1 MSEGP
6 SDFAIVADV
15 VTSRAW
21 YPPTALVS
29 DVSKTFMVDASLDA
43 VAVVAD
49 GSPLGLLTRQK
60 FLFAVFRR
68 FGWELYSRK
77 AIFELA
83 DMCPLVVTRDMRLD
97 EALSRAVSRAPECVY
112 DDLVVVDAGGRFE
125 GLLSVRQ
132 MVVLHSQT
140 LANVLM
146 EKDLSRARTEELERL
161 DAVKSQ
167 FLAHVTH
174 ELRSPVNAIVELS
187 ELVRMSAEKGYVGQ
201 VKDRLAL
208 LVSSAMSLRSIIT
221 NILDLSKIEA
231 GRMQVFSER
240 FDLDSLVHEALETTR
255 LLVGAKPVRVVGTS
269 DDVTEPRLLTS
280 DPVKLRQI
288 LLNLLSNAAKFTD
301 EGSITLWHDVRG
313 GVATL
318 EIADTGIGIRDED
331 RERLFQVFSQLEDAR
346 TKRHLGTGLGL
357 AISRQLADLLGGTI
371 SFTSVFGEGT
381 TFSIRIP
388 TYPEGD
394 MA

>member
-1 MSEGP
+1 MSEDP
-6 SDFAIVADV
+6 SDFAMVADV

-29 DVSKTFMVDASLDA
+29 DVSQTFMVDASLDA
-43 VAVVAD
+43 VAVVERDA
-49 GSPLGLLTRQK
+49 PVGLLTRQK

-68 FGWELYSRK
+68 YGWELYGRK
-77 AIFELA
+77 AISELA
-83 DMCPLVVTRDMRLD
+83 DASPLVVARDMRLD
-97 EALSRAVSRAPECVY
+97 EALGRAVARAPESVY
-112 DDLVVVDAGGRFE
+112 DDLVVVDSEGRYE

-146 EKDLSRARTEELERL
+146 EKDLSRARTQELERL
-161 DAVKSQ
+161 DQVKSQ

-187 ELVRMSAEKGYVGQ
+187 ELVRMAAEKGYVGQ

-231 GRMQVFSER
+231 GKMQVFPER
-240 FDLDSLVHEALETTR
+240 FDLDSLVQEALETTR
-255 LLVGAKPVRVVGTS
+255 LLVGAKPVRVLGTT
-269 DDVTEPRLLTS
+269 DGIHEPRWFTS

-288 LLNLLSNAAKFTD
+288 LLNLLGNSAKFTD
-301 EGSITLWHDVRG
+301 AGSITLSHDVRDD
-313 GVATL
+313 VATL
-318 EIADTGIGIRDED
+318 VISDTGIGIRDED
-331 RERLFQVFSQLEDAR
+331 RERLFQVFSQLEDAK

-357 AISRQLADLLGGTI
+357 AISLQLVELLGGAI

-381 TFSIRIP
+381 AFTVRIP
-388 TYPEGD
+388 AIPEGGLS
-394 MA
+394 